1 MGYRLS
7 RAAEDDII
15 ALYLDGIRQFGTA
28 QADRYLTELEQAF
41 DFLAAHPF
49 AARERTE
56 IDPPVRCHGHGAHIV
71 IYLVGPPAEVLIL
84 RIRHGRED
92 WETAPF

>member
-15 ALYLDGIRQFGTA
+15 ALYLDGVRQFGAA
-28 QADRYLTELEQAF
+28 QADRYLTELERAF
-41 DFLAAHPF
+41 DFLSAHPF

-56 IDPPVRCHGHGAHIV
+56 ITPPIRCHAHGAHIV
-71 IYLVGPPAEVLIL
+71 IYLVIPRANVLIL

-92 WETAPF
+92 WEAGSF

>member
-1 MGYRLS
+1 MSYKLS

-15 ALYLDGIRQFGTA
+15 ALYFDGVRQFGTS
-28 QADRYLTELEQAF
+28 QADRYLTDLEMAF
-41 DFLAAHPF
+41 HFLAAHPF

-56 IDPPVRCHGHGAHIV
+56 IEPPVRCHAHGAHIV
-71 IYLVGPPAEVLIL
+71 IYLVNPAAEVLIL

-92 WETAPF
+92 WEA